1 MDRTSRLSARTPLFR
16 TLQKTLRIAH
26 LADRPG
32 APPVDELLELS
43 RRRLTRRDFLK
54 GSLAVAAAAGAAS
67 VPRVLLPPVSAAAP
81 PRIVIVG
88 AGIAGLNA
96 AWHLRKTGYRAAI
109 YEASPRVGGR
119 MFTQH
124 NVMAAGLSTEFGGE
138 FIDSEHEDMLE
149 LVKEFGLSLIDTDQR
164 SEEDLNVSYFF
175 NNRQMTERQV
185 IEAYRPFTRRIAA
198 DSDKVPDDIGFRVH
212 PPEAEALDRMPLSEY
227 LDRIG
232 MEGWLKE
239 LMLVAYVTEYGSNAD
254 RQSALNFITYI
265 GTDLSK
271 GFEIF
276 GDSDQ
281 RYKVR
286 GGNQQVPD
294 ALAARLRN
302 QITLEHAL
310 VAVAARGRG
319 VQLTFARPGGGHTEV
334 PADFAIL
341 ALPFTILRDVD
352 LRVEMPPYKT
362 RAIRDLG
369 YGTNSKLMLGFRSR
383 VWRQQGYSGEF
394 YGDQWYQTGWD
405 NSQLQPGVAGG
416 LTLFLGGTPG
426 VDVGR
431 GPAREQGLRALP
443 DLELMFPGAT
453 HQYNGSIARMMWPT
467 YRWVKASYSAYAP
480 GQWTSIR
487 GAEGLP
493 VGPLYFAGEHTSLD
507 WQGFM
512 NGGAETGRFA
522 AQALLRRLRVPR

>member
-1 MDRTSRLSARTPLFR
+1 MSATWRHSARTPLFR
-16 TLQKTLRIAH
+16 ALQRALRIAH
-26 LADRPG
+26 AADRPG
-32 APPVDELLELS
+32 SPPVDELLEISRQRIS
-43 RRRLTRRDFLK
+43 RREFLK

-67 VPRVLLPPVSAAAP
+67 VPGVLLPPVSAAAP

-96 AWHLRKTGYRAAI
+96 AWHLRKAGYRAAI
-109 YEASPRVGGR
+109 YEASPRTSGR
-119 MFTQH
+119 MYTQH

-138 FIDSEHEDMLE
+138 FIDSDHEDMLG
-149 LVKEFGLSLIDTDQR
+149 LVKELNLGLIDTDQA

-175 NNRQMTERQV
+175 RNRQITERDV
-185 IEAYRPFTRRIAA
+185 INAYRPFTRRIAA
-198 DSDKVPDDIGFRVH
+198 DSDKVPDEIGFRDH
-212 PPEAEALDRMPLSEY
+212 PPEAEALDRMSLSEY
-227 LDRIG
+227 IDRIG
-232 MEGWLKE
+232 MTGWLKE
-239 LMLVAYVTEYGSNAD
+239 LMLVAYVTEYGANAD

-294 ALAARLRN
+294 ALAARMRD
-302 QITLEHAL
+302 QITLERPL
-310 VAVAARGRG
+310 VALRGRAGGG
-319 VQLTFARPGGGHTEV
+319 VELTFARPGGGHSDV
-334 PADFAIL
+334 IADYAIL
-341 ALPFTILRDVD
+341 ALPFTILREVD
-352 LRVEMPPYKT
+352 LRFEMPPYKT
-362 RAIRDLG
+362 RAIRELG
-369 YGTNSKLMLGFRSR
+369 YGTNSKLMLGFASR
-383 VWRQQGYSGEF
+383 FWRQQSYSGEF

-405 NSQLQPGVAGG
+405 NSQLQPGTAGG

-431 GPAREQGLRALP
+431 GPAREQGIRALP

-453 HQYNGSIARMMWPT
+453 RQWNRSVARMMWPT
-467 YRWVKASYSAYAP
+467 YRWMKASYASYEP

-493 VGPLYFAGEHTSLD
+493 VGRLYFAGEHTSLD
-507 WQGFM
+507 WQGF
-512 NGGAETGRFA
+512 
-522 AQALLRRLRVPR
+522 